1 MAEKEISAL
10 KTISEVAKEI
20 GLVDERTGKAKTHV
34 IRFWE
39 KKFKQLKPS
48 VILNKHRYYSNK
60 QIQILKKIKDL
71 LKNKGLTIKGANK
84 VLETEYNV
92 DYNKSNNINAHTK
105 VKNIKK
111 IIKEIKKII

>member
-39 KKFKQLKPS
+39 KK
-48 VILNKHRYYSNK
+48 I
-60 QIQILKKIKDL
+60 
-71 LKNKGLTIKGANK
+71 
-84 VLETEYNV
+84 
-92 DYNKSNNINAHTK
+92 
-105 VKNIKK
+105 
-111 IIKEIKKII
+111 